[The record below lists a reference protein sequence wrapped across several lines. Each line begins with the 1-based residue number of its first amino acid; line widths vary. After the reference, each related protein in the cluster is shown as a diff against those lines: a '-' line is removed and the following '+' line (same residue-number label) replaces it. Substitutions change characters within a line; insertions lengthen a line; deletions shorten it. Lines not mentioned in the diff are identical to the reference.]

1 LGRKI
6 ARRVPSVKPAEPEGQ
21 SRQDGLPWLEYV
33 QVAVALCAITLL
45 AYSNSFRSGF
55 VFDNQPLILQD
66 PRLSQATAENV
77 GLILQHSYWWPKG
90 ESGLYRPITT
100 LSYLFNYAVLDESN
114 HPAGY
119 HWFNF
124 FLHALNV
131 LLLFVLSLRFLKK
144 LWPAAFVAGLWAVH
158 PVLTESVT
166 NIIGRSDL
174 LAAAC
179 TISGFLFYLNS
190 TESRGWRRLAWLT
203 GLTVVTTVGVFSK
216 ESGVA
221 ILGVITLFELTWWKE
236 RRQLRGLMFGCA
248 AIALPFLALLYQRSV
263 VLAGSPTPQLL
274 FLDNPL
280 VGAHFLVGRL
290 TAIAVMA
297 RYLWLL
303 VWPAR
308 LSCDYSYSTILL
320 AKGGLWGIEWLTVVA
335 FIAIVSW
342 QFVRNKLLFFFA
354 VFGFIAFLPVSNL
367 LFPIGTIMAERFL
380 YLPAAGFAICLVLV
394 IYGVGRRLGR
404 PAIAPFMLCLIIVA
418 LGIRTWERNR
428 DWRDDISLWTATVR
442 TVPNSF
448 KAHGALALALY
459 QSDPT
464 HSNIDRVI
472 EEAEKSVAI
481 VNSLPDAL
489 NAEDVYAAAGAFYV
503 VKGSLLLQ
511 TRANG
516 KTADPPGSVRAY
528 ERAQELLKR
537 GVSIQKTFDQSF
549 REAERARGKSD
560 SEIPLSG
567 SPILYANLA
576 ANSVR
581 LGDETTAFDAASYGR
596 LLDVQ
601 NRNNYQ
607 ILGDILIDKGR
618 KEDAA
623 VVLVEGMIVSGDP
636 DFLKR
641 LRGLYSS
648 GLDPKGCA
656 IVPGASGEVLNT
668 SCEPAHDEICVALND
683 LAGVYRRKL
692 RFNLSEY
699 TEKKGKE
706 LGCPSKP

>member
-1 LGRKI
+1 LK
-6 ARRVPSVKPAEPEGQ
+6 
-21 SRQDGLPWLEYV
+21 YV
-33 QVAVALCAITLL
+33 QVAMALCAISLL

-66 PRLSQATAENV
+66 PRLSQATGENV

-90 ESGLYRPITT
+90 ESGLYRPVTT
-100 LSYLFNYAVLDESN
+100 LSYLLNYAVLDERN

-119 HWFNF
+119 HWVNF
-124 FLHALNV
+124 FLHVLNV

-179 TISGFLFYLNS
+179 TMSGFLFYLKS
-190 TESRGWRRLAWLT
+190 TESKGWRRLAWLA
-203 GLTVVTTVGVFSK
+203 GLTAVTTVGVFSK
-216 ESGVA
+216 ESAVA
-221 ILGVITLFELTWWKE
+221 ILGVIVLFELTWWKE
-236 RRQLRGLMFGCA
+236 RKQLWRLMFGCA
-248 AIALPFLALLYQRSV
+248 AIALPLLALLYQRSV
-263 VLAGSPTPQLL
+263 VLSGSSTPELL

-280 VGAHFLVGRL
+280 VGANFFAGRL
-290 TAIAVMA
+290 TSIAVMA

-303 VWPAR
+303 LWPAR

-320 AKGGLWGIEWLTVVA
+320 ARGGLWDWIEWLTVVA
-335 FIAIVSW
+335 AIAIVAW
-342 QFVRNKLLFFFA
+342 QFARNKVLFFFA
-354 VFGFIAFLPVSNL
+354 AFGFIAFLPVSNL
-367 LFPIGTIMAERFL
+367 FFAIGTIMAERFL

-418 LGIRTWERNR
+418 LGIRTWERNL
-428 DWRDDISLWTATVR
+428 DWRDDISLWTAAVR

-448 KAHGALALALY
+448 KVHGALALAFY

-481 VNSLPDAL
+481 VNSLPDPL
-489 NAEDVYAAAGAFYV
+489 NAEDVYAAAGAFYI
-503 VKGSLLLQ
+503 VKGSLLAQ
-511 TRANG
+511 AAANG
-516 KTADPPGSVRAY
+516 KTADPQASPRAY

-549 REAERARGKSD
+549 REAERAHGKSD

-567 SPILYANLA
+567 SPTLYANLA

-581 LGDETTAFDAASYGR
+581 LGDEKTAFDAASYGR

-601 NRNNYQ
+601 NQNNYQ
-607 ILGDILIDKGR
+607 ILGDILMDKGR
-618 KEDAA
+618 KKEAA
-623 VVLVEGMIVSGDP
+623 AMLVEGMIVSGDP
-636 DFLKR
+636 QFLKR
-641 LRGLYSS
+641 LRGLYES

-656 IVPGASGEVLNT
+656 IVQGVSAEVLNT
-668 SCEPAHDEICVALND
+668 SCEPAHEEICVALDD

-706 LGCPSKP
+706 LGCRGKP